1 MVQPLPPMPP
11 GKNLRYWPPEL
22 PLHLELPQTSLY
34 YNLEVAAQRYPN
46 RAAVIYY
53 GTEISYARLKRETD
67 ALAGFLQRR
76 LGLAKGDRAVLFM
89 QNCPQFVIAFYA
101 ILKCGAVV
109 VPVNPMN
116 RAAELAAIV
125 ADSASRVALFADE
138 RSAEIAS
145 LLGGQLEHSVSVHY
159 ADYLEA
165 ASDLPIPEVIRA
177 PRTAPAASFDWRDA
191 LRCGLEAAA
200 VPVVAEELAV
210 IPYTSGTTGDPKGCM
225 HTHASAMHTAVASM
239 EFCHAAKDQ
248 VVLAALPFFHVTG
261 LQLSLNAVIFGGA
274 SIVVMTRWDRQC
286 AARLIERYAVT
297 AWTAIPS
304 MLIDFLAQ
312 PGLEHFELGS
322 LRLLTGG
329 GVAMPRAVA
338 EKIQALWKLPYVEG
352 YGLSETIA
360 TALTNPV
367 QRPKS
372 QCLGIPI
379 QDTQAV
385 IVNPYTLEIIAQ
397 GEVGEILLSGPQIF
411 AGYWRNPDATAAAFV
426 GLHGRRFFRTGDLGY
441 EDEDGYFFIVDRLK
455 RMINASGYKVWP
467 AEVESQFYAHPEI
480 LEACVIAASDAQRG
494 ETVKLV
500 AVLRPGASA
509 CAEELSA
516 WARER
521 MAAYKVPRVYQF
533 VESLP
538 KSATGKVQW
547 RVLQD
552 GESLLAR

>member
-1 MVQPLPPMPP
+1 
-11 GKNLRYWPPEL
+11 
-22 PLHLELPQTSLY
+22 
-34 YNLEVAAQRYPN
+34 
-46 RAAVIYY
+46 
-53 GTEISYARLKRETD
+53 
-67 ALAGFLQRR
+67 
-76 LGLAKGDRAVLFM
+76 
-89 QNCPQFVIAFYA
+89 
-101 ILKCGAVV
+101 
-109 VPVNPMN
+109 
-116 RAAELAAIV
+116 
-125 ADSASRVALFADE
+125 
-138 RSAEIAS
+138 
-145 LLGGQLEHSVSVHY
+145 
-159 ADYLEA
+159 
-165 ASDLPIPEVIRA
+165 
-177 PRTAPAASFDWRDA
+177 
-191 LRCGLEAAA
+191 
-200 VPVVAEELAV
+200 
-210 IPYTSGTTGDPKGCM
+210 
-225 HTHASAMHTAVASM
+225 
-239 EFCHAAKDQ
+239 
-248 VVLAALPFFHVTG
+248 VTG

>member
-1 MVQPLPPMPP
+1 MLPA
-11 GKNLRYWPPEL
+11 KNLRYWPPEL

-34 YNLEVAAQRYPN
+34 YNLEVSAQRYPN

-53 GTEISYARLKRETD
+53 GTQISYARLKRETE
-67 ALAGFLQRR
+67 ALAGFLQQRC
-76 LGLAKGDRAVLFM
+76 GLAKGDRAVLYL

-116 RAAELAAIV
+116 RASELASIV
-125 ADSASRVALFADE
+125 RDSDSRVAIFADE
-138 RSAEIAS
+138 RSAEIAP
-145 LLGGQLEHSVSVHY
+145 LLGGQLEHALSVRY
-159 ADYLEA
+159 GDYLDTDT
-165 ASDLPIPEVIRA
+165 DLPIPEIVRA
-177 PRTAPAASFDWRDA
+177 RCTSAAGSLTWQDA
-191 LRCGLEAAA
+191 LRSGMEAAA
-200 VPVVAEELAV
+200 VPVSPEDLAV
-210 IPYTSGTTGDPKGCM
+210 IPYTSGTTGEPKGCM
-225 HTHASAMHTAVASM
+225 HTHSSVMHTTVASM

-274 SIVVMTRWDRQC
+274 TIVVMTRWDRLC
-286 AARLIERYAVT
+286 AASLIQRYSVT

-312 PGLEHFELGS
+312 PNVEDFALDS
-322 LRLLTGG
+322 LKLLTGG
-329 GVAMPRAVA
+329 GAAMPRAVA
-338 EKIQALWKLPYVEG
+338 EKIQSVWKLPYVEG

-367 QRPKS
+367 QRPKA

-379 QDTQAV
+379 QDTQAI
-385 IVNPYTLEIIAQ
+385 IVNPYTLEIVAQ

-411 AGYWRNPDATAAAFV
+411 AGYWRRPETTAAALV
-426 GLHGRRFFRTGDLGY
+426 ELQGRRFFRTGDLGY
-441 EDEDGYFFIVDRLK
+441 EDADGYFFIVDRLK

-467 AEVESQFYAHPEI
+467 AEVETQFYAHPAI
-480 LEACVIAASDAQRG
+480 LEACIIAASDAHRG

-500 AVLRPGASA
+500 AVLRPGMNANT
-509 CAEELSA
+509 EELAA

-538 KSATGKVQW
+538 KSGTGKVQW
-547 RVLQD
+547 RELQ
-552 GESLLAR
+552 EREALLAR